1 MEFDLFSQM
10 TSPEIQAKRLESQIL
25 ALRERA
31 ISYGLVIS
39 PKDASAIAAVGVE
52 QLHEQE
58 RVEFAQSAVVKIISK
73 FMESGYISQQDFVET
88 ISELIG
94 IFYEVK
100 EESLDVLTDDEVI
113 SAMFDCFENVSNGD
127 TELLRTRD
135 LENLIRRVR
144 GLPCD
149 DDYDYDED

>member
-1 MEFDLFSQM
+1 MELDLFSQM
-10 TSPEIQAKRLESQIL
+10 TSPETQTKRLESQIL
-25 ALRERA
+25 ALRDRA

-39 PKDASAIAAVGVE
+39 QKDASAIAAVGVE

-127 TELLRTRD
+127 VELLRTSD

-144 GLPCD
+144 GLPRD

>member
-1 MEFDLFSQM
+1 MELDLFSQM
-10 TSPEIQAKRLESQIL
+10 TSPETQTKRLESQIL
-25 ALRERA
+25 ALRDRA

-39 PKDASAIAAVGVE
+39 QKDASAIAAVGVE

-94 IFYEVK
+94 ISTRSRRKALISSPTTMLYRRC
-100 EESLDVLTDDEVI
+100 LTALKI
-113 SAMFDCFENVSNGD
+113 SATATLSFCAPATLKIS
-127 TELLRTRD
+127 
-135 LENLIRRVR
+135 
-144 GLPCD
+144 
-149 DDYDYDED
+149 

>member
-1 MEFDLFSQM
+1 MELDLFSQM
-10 TSPEIQAKRLESQIL
+10 TSPKIQAKRLESQIL
-25 ALRERA
+25 ALRDRA

-58 RVEFAQSAVVKIISK
+58 RVEFAQSAVVKIIEK
-73 FMESGYISQQDFVET
+73 FMESSYISQQDFVET

-100 EESLDVLTDDEVI
+100 EESLDILTDDDVI
-113 SAMFDCFENVSNGD
+113 SAMFDCFENISNGD
-127 TELLRTRD
+127 IELLRTRD
-135 LENLIRRVR
+135 LERLIRRAR
-144 GLPCD
+144 GEAYD
-149 DDYDYDED
+149 IDYDEDE

>member
-58 RVEFAQSAVVKIISK
+58 RVEFAQSAVIKIISK

-88 ISELIG
+88 ISELIAV
-94 IFYEVK
+94 FYEVK
-100 EESLDVLTDDEVI
+100 EESLDILTDDDVI

-127 TELLRTRD
+127 VELLRTRD
-135 LENLIRRVR
+135 LENLIRRAR